1 VSGVTASDLTKEKGA
16 KSFEE
21 VQKALLDLLGPHTIL
36 IGHSL
41 FFDLKTLRLKH
52 EKVVDTSF
60 LFRVKDNE
68 MRKHSLRSL
77 ARLVLHDKEDD
88 DSPHCSVLDAQLARR
103 LALFE
108 ALRHPKKTEPMPA
121 EVCPRELHLSGLP
134 QDTSAAAIAKIIGG
148 ASGALQIGKCHF
160 QLTEELKWVGQVTI
174 KFPSQKKRDEVFDS
188 MSNYVTM
195 SVGPLSKWA
204 SSDLSTEDKQDYV
217 RKHFST
223 FGKIGKVKITYPKK
237 QQTNGKPIPS
247 ALLEVDPAAAGKIMG
262 LNGAKGR
269 VYSHQDFLG
278 NLPVRLEPVQ
288 YDPGKKLARKV
299 VPYDGGPIMAERK
312 I

>member
-1 VSGVTASDLTKEKGA
+1 
-16 KSFEE
+16 
-21 VQKALLDLLGPHTIL
+21 
-36 IGHSL
+36 
-41 FFDLKTLRLKH
+41 
-52 EKVVDTSF
+52 
-60 LFRVKDNE
+60 
-68 MRKHSLRSL
+68 M
-77 ARLVLHDKEDD
+77 VLHDKEDD
-88 DSPHCSVLDAQLARR
+88 DAQHCSVLDAQLARR

-108 ALRHPKKTEPMPA
+108 GLRFPKKTEPMPA

-247 ALLEVDPAAAGKIMG
+247 ALIEVDPAAAGKIMG
-262 LNGAKGR
+262 TNGAQGR

-278 NLPVRLEPVQ
+278 NLPVRVEPVH